1 MRTPYASSGGVEPY
15 YYTSYGTSL
24 YRISA
29 LQDKMDIGTISNAE
43 TAELLSLKLSVPSEY
58 LQDWY
63 KRRTKNTIINRK
75 LIEDTREGVF
85 AYFCKG
91 HDDNSKNSQSALES
105 RYLTKD
111 AKGLS
116 LKFTVP
122 SQAPISWLCF

>member
-111 AKGLS
+111 AKDS
-116 LKFTVP
+116 P
-122 SQAPISWLCF
+122 